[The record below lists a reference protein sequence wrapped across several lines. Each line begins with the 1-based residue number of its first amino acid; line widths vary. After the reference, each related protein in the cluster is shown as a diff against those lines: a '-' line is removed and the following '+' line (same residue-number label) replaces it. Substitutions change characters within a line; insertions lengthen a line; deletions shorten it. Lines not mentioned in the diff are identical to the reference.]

1 MNDPKRVM
9 SRFVEELWNSRR
21 LDVADSIFSPH
32 CVTHQLRS
40 GVPVDAVPR
49 GPQDIKVDI
58 TQWITS
64 FPDLWFRVEQ
74 MVCEGDR
81 VVMHLLAE
89 GTHEGEWMGI
99 PATSR
104 RIQIRMF
111 TVHRIIEGRI
121 VEDWFQVEWLGVFQQ
136 LGVVPGTPDLVGAR
150 YH

>member
-1 MNDPKRVM
+1 MNDPKWVM
-9 SRFVEELWNSRR
+9 NRFIEELWNGRR

-40 GVPVDAVPR
+40 GLPMDAVSR
-49 GPQDIKVDI
+49 SSQDIKVDI

-74 MVCEGDR
+74 MLCEGDR
-81 VVMHLLAE
+81 VVMRLLAE

-104 RIQIRMF
+104 KIQIRMF
-111 TVHRIIEGRI
+111 TVHRVIEGRI
-121 VEDWFQVEWLGVFQQ
+121 AEDWFQVEWLGVFQQ
-136 LGVVPGTPDLVGAR
+136 LGVVPSTPDLVSAR
-150 YH
+150 CH